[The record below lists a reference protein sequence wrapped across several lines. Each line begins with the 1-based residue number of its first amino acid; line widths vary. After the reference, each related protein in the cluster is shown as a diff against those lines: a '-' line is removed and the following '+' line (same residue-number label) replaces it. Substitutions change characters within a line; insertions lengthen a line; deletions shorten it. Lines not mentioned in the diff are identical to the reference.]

1 MAGWVYLCEE
11 CERRGSLPRPLEGTH
26 SSHSFDL
33 GQGTLA
39 EISGGLFSRLHQPI
53 PSGRGSNN
61 PQSLPHREAAWPAT
75 GALLYSNAG
84 RRRAHLARRGRRAA
98 GFLVCLYM
106 GGTAIPKQPFHATA
120 RLSISTSA
128 IGNVS
133 SSSLD
138 IRECSDG
145 SHRRGDVSG
154 RLTSDW
160 SPGRTTAARL
170 RTGVRGRQQ
179 TPDSGLGRT
188 PRFIIT
194 YLNLINGGCSAR
206 KRDNQNNH
214 NNKSYCRRGGGLKG
228 YPAMS

>member
-1 MAGWVYLCEE
+1 M
-11 CERRGSLPRPLEGTH
+11 
-26 SSHSFDL
+26 
-33 GQGTLA
+33 
-39 EISGGLFSRLHQPI
+39 HQPI

-98 GFLVCLYM
+98 GFLACLYM

-170 RTGVRGRQQ
+170 RTGVLHFAPSRKRSG
-179 TPDSGLGRT
+179 PDRTGDPGLRTGVRSPECPNSGLQSRFLYRLETTVFATVWQSGVRDPKVRT
-188 PRFIIT
+188 AVRES
-194 YLNLINGGCSAR
+194 NS
-206 KRDNQNNH
+206 
-214 NNKSYCRRGGGLKG
+214 GLE
-228 YPAMS
+228 